1 MNNVIPIRPSLAAQL
16 RASID
21 LAPIAKARGVSIREV
36 MRQREERRNAKLSA
50 VDLARARNEMDCCAT
65 CGEPLD
71 ARSFMAWCPVEM
83 IVSHAGCA

>member
-1 MNNVIPIRPSLAAQL
+1 
-16 RASID
+16 
-21 LAPIAKARGVSIREV
+21 
-36 MRQREERRNAKLSA
+36 
-50 VDLARARNEMDCCAT
+50 LARARNEMDCCAT